1 MTVTSPSQDI
11 THATDGSTVTFP
23 IPFYFISEKD
33 IVVDRIDANEG
44 VSQLVLGTDFTVS
57 GAGDQNGGTL
67 TTLSV
72 QAAGFDLH
80 IYRNIAVTQETQ
92 FQQNDPFPAKTNEK
106 AFDKLTMI
114 CQQIASRQF
123 NSIRYPL
130 AEYSRDGTLP
140 GAPDRAGKILG
151 FDANGAHTMLPIPA
165 SVGAGDMKNEAW
177 TDGVDFVAGTDNS
190 VLLSRAYGN
199 KANLGTVVMQ
209 GIPQDPASYSI
220 GLGNRLTFDAVIPV
234 GVSRIWCNGGTTV
247 SLNVP
252 AQGSVGENELADMS
266 ITDEKVKP
274 GTRLYFRLNDWIDA
288 RDYGAMGSDDPNQL
302 NNDTMGLQ
310 AALDAAH
317 AKRKEVRMPS
327 LYYGVSDT
335 LTNRGVS
342 MLGQGTFYS
351 QIIPLTSFPAGKSFI
366 VVEPN
371 EGAYI
376 DFLEL
381 ARFSVNPTN
390 GGTKYGGTA
399 LFMNFQK
406 ATNLSKLHMHDLYL
420 MPGNDYSWQVSTN
433 TAVNIQGVPANG
445 QINNCAFW
453 EGAKLIGIGDSNNI
467 FGNIFRASGGNRCA
481 MWVYMADV
489 SGVASHTVISQNN
502 IDCPGGALYAI
513 KGRNIKFIYNNV
525 ECSAG
530 SGTVNNAVV
539 DFDGS
544 SGMLAAPEAYGNH
557 IGIFGTST
565 AIEAIRVGSARA
577 ALVDRN
583 TLLSSAPTTAQG
595 ILLTNAAQDT
605 DIGLNTIGSGF
616 TVPYTDSASL
626 RPIGIPVALTTQ
638 NGFGPSGD
646 YQPLMIQKS
655 RNGLVSLFGVAACP
669 AAPNGVVM
677 CTLPVGYRPVAHQR
691 FPVTA
696 LIGGAIS
703 AAAIEINLNGDVVYF
718 GGAATRAEVS
728 ITFPTPSYVSSD
740 L

>member
-317 AKRKEVRMPS
+317 AKRKAVWMPS
-327 LYYGVSDT
+327 RYYGVSDT

-351 QIIPLTSFPAGKSFI
+351 QITPLTSFPAGKSFI
-366 VVEPN
+366 VVKPDP
-371 EGAYI
+371 GGYI

-381 ARFSVNPTN
+381 GRFSINPTN
-390 GGTKYGGTA
+390 GSTRYGGVA
-399 LFMNFQK
+399 IFMDFSRE
-406 ATNLSKLHMHDLYL
+406 TNLARLHMHDLYL
-420 MPGNDYSWQVSTN
+420 MPGNDYSLRIEN
-433 TAVNIQGVPANG
+433 NLAVNLQGVPSNSV
-445 QINNCAFW
+445 IERCAFW
-453 EGAKLIGIGDSNNI
+453 EGTKLIGIGDSNTVQQ
-467 FGNIFRASGGNRCA
+467 NIFRASGNRTA

-489 SGVASHTVISQNN
+489 SGIASHFVARENN

-513 KGRNIKFIYNNV
+513 KGRNIKLLYNNI
-525 ECSAG
+525 EHSAG
-530 SGTVNNAVV
+530 AGTPNGAVV

-544 SGMLAAPEAYGNH
+544 SGALAFPAAIGNH

-565 AIEAIRVGSARA
+565 AIEAIRVNGARGCA
-577 ALVDRN
+577 VDQN
-583 TLLSSAPTTAQG
+583 TMLASAPSAAQA
-595 ILLTNAAQDT
+595 ILLTPSAQDT
-605 DIGLNTIGSGF
+605 DVGLNEIGSGF
-616 TVPYTDSASL
+616 TVPYTDGNSV
-626 RPIGIPVALTTQ
+626 RPIGIPVALTLV

-646 YQPLMIQKS
+646 YQPPMFQKG
-655 RNGLVSLFGVAACP
+655 RNGIVSLNGVVSCP
-669 AAPNGVVM
+669 AAPNGVVIG
-677 CTLPVGYRPVAHQR
+677 TLPVGYRPVAHQR
-691 FPVTA
+691 FSIAA
-696 LIGGAIS
+696 LIGGGIA
-703 AAAIEINLNGDVVYF
+703 AAAIEIGTTGDVVYF
-718 GGAATRAEVS
+718 GGAATRADIGVV
-728 ITFPTPSYVSSD
+728 FMTPPYISGE